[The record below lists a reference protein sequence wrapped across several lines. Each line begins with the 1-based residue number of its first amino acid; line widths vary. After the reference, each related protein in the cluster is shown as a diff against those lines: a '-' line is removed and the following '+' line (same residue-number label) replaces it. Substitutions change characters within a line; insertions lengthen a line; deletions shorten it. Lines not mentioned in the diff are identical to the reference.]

1 MKRVAALL
9 AKEFADLRQNPSI
22 FVPALLVGLFTTALP
37 FVVAILIPG
46 LTAEPLAQSGDLR
59 EMLDTWTTEPLAR
72 ELSPEGAMQAFLFQ
86 QFLIFVVGLTPVM
99 ASMAAA
105 AQSIVGE
112 KQARTLEPLL
122 ATPMRTI
129 EFLAAKVLAAA
140 ALGGG
145 LTVLCFTFYATGVL
159 MLAEPGVAG
168 ILFTPSSMLL
178 AFVLCPLAMLVALQL
193 AVCASAR
200 ANDARGAQQIAS
212 LVVLPLTGMM
222 VAQLFGL
229 LLLTPQFLL
238 GAAVVLVSINAVLLA
253 VAVALFDRET
263 ILTRWR

>member
-1 MKRVAALL
+1 MNRIAALL

-37 FVVAILIPG
+37 FVVAILIPV

-59 EMLDTWTTEPLAR
+59 TVLETWTSEPLSR
-72 ELSPEGAMQAFLFQ
+72 ELSPEGALQAFLFQ

-99 ASMAAA
+99 GSMAAA

-122 ATPMRTI
+122 ATPLRTV
-129 EFLAAKVLAAA
+129 ELLASKVLSAA
-140 ALGGG
+140 ALGAGT
-145 LTVLCFTFYATGVL
+145 LALCFALYAVGVL
-159 MLAEPGVAG
+159 LLAEPGVAA
-168 ILFTPSSMLL
+168 ILFTPSSLLL

-200 ANDARGAQQIAS
+200 ANDARAAQQIAS

-229 LLLTPQFLL
+229 LLLTPQFLI
-238 GAAVVLVSINAVLLA
+238 GAAIVLVSVNAVLLG
-253 VAVALFDRET
+253 VAVTLFDRET